1 MSPLERVAVR
11 EILAEVRQEMDAIF
25 GHSQTSTSMDESR
38 LAELVHDV
46 AARWLRARANAN
58 LPLVPDPARVEEEVM
73 NWLVRMGPLEPLI
86 CNPAYEEIF
95 VDGPREVGVVER
107 TGRTVML
114 PDVYFDCDEDVR
126 EITKRRSRRST
137 DASTSPRR
145 WPMRACGTDL
155 V

>member
-1 MSPLERVAVR
+1 
-11 EILAEVRQEMDAIF
+11 
-25 GHSQTSTSMDESR
+25 
-38 LAELVHDV
+38 
-46 AARWLRARANAN
+46 
-58 LPLVPDPARVEEEVM
+58 
-73 NWLVRMGPLEPLI
+73 LI